1 MTLATEELM
10 HETERSRVF
19 ACLTR
24 LDADGNGH
32 MSPDEALV
40 FFRCLVDAA
49 NVDDLQAEISVKKL
63 SKSAKAN
70 SKNQSIKN
78 EKREKKSMGQRE
90 VDEYIREQIA
100 LLFAGMNVDAA
111 TEEMPLQ
118 DFADAIINMKDGEY
132 SGMDQDLTKIKLSQE
147 LVDTL
152 LSLVPKYQMLEVLFL
167 KIKSML
173 ITMNL
178 DGDDLIDLGEACLF
192 FQGVRNQSPEVYVNH
207 E

>member
-1 MTLATEELM
+1 
-10 HETERSRVF
+10 
-19 ACLTR
+19 
-24 LDADGNGH
+24 
-32 MSPDEALV
+32 
-40 FFRCLVDAA
+40 
-49 NVDDLQAEISVKKL
+49 
-63 SKSAKAN
+63 
-70 SKNQSIKN
+70 
-78 EKREKKSMGQRE
+78 MGQRE